1 MIKHNNYLGLRSI
14 LLTPIMDDRKWAKI
28 PDIAA
33 DSFFVDLEDSL
44 PVAQKEAGRSR
55 AVEYLRQ
62 PGFFGGRV
70 TAARPNGLST
80 HWGRDDIAALA
91 EAGVTCVVTPM
102 IDTAEEVL
110 EYQELFR
117 AGGADPD
124 IFATIE
130 TPRAT
135 VEVEKIAQ
143 LDKVVALLFGVGD
156 LSVGSGVPLLGA
168 GGETNPAFLPSKMR
182 TVMAAAAFGLM
193 VSDIVFLPDVRDLEA
208 ARRGYA
214 ASRELGFTMGDTFY
228 PPHIPIINELFGV
241 SGAELSQAAEV
252 IEAYEA
258 AVAAGDP
265 AVTLPTGRVLLIH
278 DYHKALKVRQRAEAG
293 ALTQA
298 QHQGGQD

>member
-1 MIKHNNYLGLRSI
+1 MTDNKYLGLRSI

-33 DSFFVDLEDSL
+33 DSFFIDLEDSL
-44 PVAQKEAGRSR
+44 PVALKEAGRSR
-55 AVEYLRQ
+55 AVEYLKQ
-62 PGFFGGRV
+62 PDFFG
-70 TAARPNGLST
+70 RPNGLST
-80 HWGRDDIAALA
+80 RWGRDDIAALA
-91 EAGVTCVVTPM
+91 EAGVTCIVTPM

-143 LDKVVALLFGVGD
+143 LDKVAALLFGVGD
-156 LSVGSGVPLLGA
+156 LSVGSGIPLLDA
-168 GGETNPAFLPSKMR
+168 GGDTNPAFLPAKMR
-182 TVMAAAAFGLM
+182 TVMAAAAFGRI
-193 VSDIVFLPDVRDLEA
+193 VSDIVFLPDVRDLDA

-214 ASRELGFTMGDTFY
+214 ASRDLGFTMGDTFY

-241 SGAELSQAAEV
+241 SGAELSQATEV

-265 AVTLPTGRVLLIH
+265 AVTLPSGRVLLIH

-293 ALTQA
+293 ALT
-298 QHQGGQD
+298 